1 MFERQGTLPIAQALA
16 AELRARHYTVVM
28 TREKDSTLSLEARSK
43 IGNEPGRLCFL
54 SIHLNHADSSTVNG
68 IETYYGWPKRMEVMK
83 ELHKAYEVGRDQGIQ
98 DQRSQWL
105 AEAVHAGVLAA
116 TQAADREVK
125 NSPGLLLLNSI
136 RCPTVLIECGFLS
149 NKAETEKLRSPDY
162 QAKLARGI
170 ADGVE
175 KYLNAAAGDK
185 MYGIQIQ
192 EKETGSAKK

>member
-68 IETYYGWPKRMEVMK
+68 IETYYGWPKRMELMK
-83 ELHKAYEVGRDQGIQ
+83 ELHTAYEVGKDQGIQ